1 MCLNTHLFDCVYI
14 LKVIFMGYTVWT
26 FVSNLHKEGS
36 CFNRYGK
43 WFAFALPLGGLFD
56 VLENIVSFFLTAN
69 PGFFSYWLVFTDS
82 TLAVIKFV
90 FLEIAAISKQMTKLS
105 EHGLLD
111 IYVNPA
117 NNRHNQIRLT
127 DGCTRIVNDCT
138 QVLDKLVKEH

>member
-1 MCLNTHLFDCVYI
+1 KNTLSKRFYLKSAKIMCLNTHLFDCVYI
-14 LKVIFMGYTVWT
+14 LKVIFMGYTVRT

-90 FLEIAAISKQMTKLS
+90 FLEIAVIWLVLSIIALVGSYLYRKLF
-105 EHGLLD
+105 
-111 IYVNPA
+111 NPA
-117 NNRHNQIRLT
+117 KTSAQLEA
-127 DGCTRIVNDCT
+127 G
-138 QVLDKLVKEH
+138 